1 MPTRERLLACWAKL
15 NSDNGRPGYHPLI
28 CHMYDV
34 ALVAKE
40 MWESTF
46 SPAQQKAMSE
56 SLGFGECRNTA
67 GLWCA
72 FLAGLHDLGKASPEF
87 QLQVES
93 VRGEVME
100 RLRRNEVRVSTQH
113 RLGLKSTP
121 HGTIT
126 AAALQDILSSEFGL
140 SKSLAG
146 RLGTV
151 AGGHHGTFPSSL
163 QVEDTKGSGM
173 GGTDWADLRRDLV
186 NSLAELLGVP
196 RDRKPVE
203 IANGAAMVLA
213 GFISVADWIGSN
225 TDFFPHTAPS
235 DLASYALYAQQQAGS
250 ALDGLGWR
258 LQPCPQGIRQF
269 ADLFPAIPEP
279 NDLQVKVEALAAD
292 LNGPGLVIIEAP
304 TGEGK
309 TEAAMYLADHWAECT
324 GRLGCYFAL
333 PTQATSNQMFGR
345 VRDFLK
351 ARYPGDPVQLQLLH
365 GHAALSA
372 EFEVLRANG
381 NRLFAPQYAGVES
394 EGSQLGVIAAEWFT
408 YRKRGLLAP
417 FGVGTIDQA
426 LLAALQTRHVF
437 VRQFGLS
444 GKTIVIDEA
453 HAYDAYMTLLLE
465 RLLEWLAALGSSVVV
480 LSATLP
486 NSRRVALMSAYR
498 SGLGQ
503 KDPCQPA
510 GAAYP
515 RISWASGSSPPSAQ
529 SVRVS
534 PRSEKRICL
543 ELLDGSLPARAGAP
557 FELGEVLQ
565 EALGQGGC
573 AAVICNT
580 VRRAQGVYNALKS
593 FFPET
598 AGDDGP
604 ELDLLHAQYLFRDRE
619 EREKRTLARFGKP
632 GDGAVRRPYRGV
644 LVATQVIEQSLD
656 LDFDLMVSD
665 MAPADLLLQRAG
677 RLHRHERSARPPGLE
692 SPRFL
697 VFRPD
702 INGDVPRFDPGTAAV
717 YDRHVLLRSWLAL
730 GHRRTLHVP
739 DDVEAVIEYVYDE
752 DIRPDD
758 LQSPLREE
766 WEETRK
772 NLEAARGRERDEAR
786 DRWIRSPSDRGPLW
800 HLTENTREEDAPD
813 FHRAHQALTRL
824 ASPSAPVVFLFGSGN
839 RAWLD
844 AAHNEPVDLART
856 PSVDTIKRLL
866 RRSVNVSDR
875 RVVFELLRQAP
886 PASWRRSALMRNY
899 RAVFLNDEGIAETGG
914 CELSV
919 DSETGVRVSRR
930 T

>member
-15 NSDNGRPGYHPLI
+15 NSGNGRPGYHPLL
-28 CHMYDV
+28 CHMADV
-34 ALVAKE
+34 AMVAKE

-46 SPAQQKAMSE
+46 SPAQQTAMAE
-56 SLGFGECRNTA
+56 ALGLGECRDAA

-72 FLAGLHDLGKASPEF
+72 LLAGLHDLGKASPAF

-93 VRGEVME
+93 VRGEVTE
-100 RLRRNEVRVSTQH
+100 RLRRSDMHVPVQH
-113 RLGLKSTP
+113 RRGLKSTP

-126 AAALQDILSSEFGL
+126 AAALPDILFSEFGL
-140 SKSLAG
+140 SKPMAG

-151 AGGHHGTFPSSL
+151 AGGHHGTFPTSR
-163 QVEDTKGSGM
+163 QVQDAEGAGM
-173 GGTDWADLRRDLV
+173 GGTEWAGLRRDLV

-196 RDRKPVE
+196 RDRTPVE

-225 TDFFPHTAPS
+225 TDFFPHAVPS
-235 DLASYALYAQQQAGS
+235 DLAAYALYAQQQAGG
-250 ALDGLGWR
+250 ALDKLGWR
-258 LQPCPQGIRQF
+258 LQPFPQGIPGF
-269 ADLFPAIPEP
+269 AGLFPGIPKP
-279 NDLQVKVEALAAD
+279 NDLQVKVEALAPD

-324 GRLGCYFAL
+324 GRRGCYFAL

-345 VRDFLK
+345 VRDFLH
-351 ARYPGDPVQLQLLH
+351 ARYPGDPVHLQLLH

-372 EFEVLRANG
+372 EFEVLRENG
-381 NRLFAPQYAGVES
+381 DRLFAPQYAGVEP
-394 EGSQLGVIAAEWFT
+394 GGDQLGVIAAEWFT

-437 VRQFGLS
+437 VRLFGLS
-444 GKTIVIDEA
+444 GKTIVIDEV
-453 HAYDAYMTLLLE
+453 HAYDAYMTTLLE
-465 RLLEWLAALGSSVVV
+465 RLLEWLAALGSSVVL

-486 NSRRVALMSAYR
+486 NSRRAALMSAYR
-498 SGLGQ
+498 RGLGQ
-503 KDPCQPA
+503 EDPCQPE
-510 GAAYP
+510 GAEYP
-515 RISWASGSSPPSAQ
+515 RISWASGSSGPAAQ

-534 PRSEKRICL
+534 PRSEKRIRL
-543 ELLDGSLPARAGAP
+543 DRIDGSLPARDGDQ
-557 FELGEVLQ
+557 FELGEVLR
-565 EALGQGGC
+565 EALAQGGC

-580 VRRAQGVYNALKS
+580 VRRAQGVYSALKP
-593 FFPET
+593 FFPGT
-598 AGDDGP
+598 AGDGGP
-604 ELDLLHAQYLFRDRE
+604 ELDLLHSQYLFQDRE

-632 GDGAVRRPYRGV
+632 GDGTVRRPYRGV

-677 RLHRHERSARPPGLE
+677 RLHRHERSARPRGLE

-697 VFRPD
+697 VVRPE

-730 GHRRTLHVP
+730 GHLRTLRVP
-739 DDVEAVIEYVYDE
+739 DDVEAVIEYVYD
-752 DIRPDD
+752 DNIRPDD
-758 LQSPLREE
+758 LPGPLRDE

-772 NLEAARGRERDEAR
+772 NLEAARERERDEAR
-786 DRWIRSPSDRGPLW
+786 DRWIRSPSYRGQLW
-800 HLTENTREEDAPD
+800 RLTENTREEDAPD

-824 ASPSAPVVFLFGSGN
+824 SSPSAPVVFLFGSGD
-839 RAWLD
+839 RSWLD
-844 AAHNEPVDLART
+844 AAHNEPVDLTGA
-856 PSVDTIKRLL
+856 PSVDAIKRLL

-875 RVVFELLRQAP
+875 RVVFDLLRQAP
-886 PASWRRSALMRNY
+886 PAGWRRSALMRNC
-899 RAVFLNDEGIAETGG
+899 RAVFLNDGGIAETGG
-914 CELSV
+914 CELSA
-919 DSETGVRVSRR
+919 DTETGVRVSRR
-930 T
+930 V